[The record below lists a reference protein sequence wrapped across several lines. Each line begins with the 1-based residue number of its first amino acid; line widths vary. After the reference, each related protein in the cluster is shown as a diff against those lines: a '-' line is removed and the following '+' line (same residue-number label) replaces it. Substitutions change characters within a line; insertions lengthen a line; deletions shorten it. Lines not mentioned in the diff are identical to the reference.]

1 MSDAYIGSLH
11 RKIIDLE
18 GELDDAL
25 GREDELGLTI
35 ETLEEKISD
44 LQEQLEELGGEGDE

>member
-1 MSDAYIGSLH
+1 MSDSCISGLR
-11 RKIIDLE
+11 RKISELE

-35 ETLEEKISD
+35 ETLEGEISD